1 MVTASQ
7 VIGVTVGHGTQ
18 EWIDNYAKNYRAVV
32 TERPAHFVVLSP
44 DCPTVL
50 PNGISVMPNTN
61 GELPD
66 DILDDLD
73 GLILSGGGDVHPS
86 RFGQEMD
93 GAESDRIS
101 SERDALELTLTK
113 AAMVRDMPVFGICR
127 GFQVLNVAAGGGL
140 IQHFDG
146 HRSPE
151 DHTLFHNVLLSE
163 DSLMHKATRPARL
176 LSTLST
182 IKGEHRTSSGWSGR
196 HGIAQPDSWLVEAI
210 ESPTHTW
217 VVGVQWHP
225 ERTFELRNR
234 IFIYGRATSPHV
246 RSEKRAADSENE
258 LFDYHLPPGM
268 IAQNP
273 VVPSDTSRLMVLD
286 RGTGSISHRH
296 FYDIGEYLDPG
307 DLLVANNSRVIPP
320 A

>member
-1 MVTASQ
+1 MTDYNGNGIPM
-7 VIGVTVGHGTQ
+7 IGVTVGHGTQ

-86 RFGQEMD
+86 RFGQGMD

-101 SERDALELTLTK
+101 LERDALELALTQ
-113 AAMVRDMPVFGICR
+113 AALERDIPVFGICR

-163 DSLMHKATRPARL
+163 GSLIHEAAGA
-176 LSTLST
+176 
-182 IKGEHRTSSGWSGR
+182 GEITVNTFHHQGVNKEQVAASLVAS
-196 HGIAQPDSWLVEAI
+196 GIAQPDSWLVEAI
-210 ESPTHTW
+210 ESPKHTW

-225 ERTFELRNR
+225 ERTFELSDPHRR
-234 IFIYGRATSPHV
+234 LWESYFTACEERRAS
-246 RSEKRAADSENE
+246 RS
-258 LFDYHLPPGM
+258 
-268 IAQNP
+268 Q
-273 VVPSDTSRLMVLD
+273 
-286 RGTGSISHRH
+286 
-296 FYDIGEYLDPG
+296 
-307 DLLVANNSRVIPP
+307 
-320 A
+320 